1 MDPIK
6 KEALC
11 NKNALK
17 YKSMHPSEKEALLEK
32 QAMSYKEMGTSEK
45 EACLERN
52 KSNMK
57 RKYHAINSPQKE
69 KKQEAYKKSK
79 STKHT
84 LDYFICNFHNKIREG
99 PCYLCSVCNRLLY
112 KKTVKLLNRNSCN
125 SPVPKSVFTNIR

>member
-1 MDPIK
+1 
-6 KEALC
+6 
-11 NKNALK
+11 
-17 YKSMHPSEKEALLEK
+17 MHPSEKEALLEK